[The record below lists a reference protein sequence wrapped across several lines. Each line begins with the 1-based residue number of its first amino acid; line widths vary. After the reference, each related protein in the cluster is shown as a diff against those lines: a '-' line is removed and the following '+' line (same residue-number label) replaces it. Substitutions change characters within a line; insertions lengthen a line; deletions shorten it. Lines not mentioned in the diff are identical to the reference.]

1 MATEWLEKAK
11 RQAEAKA
18 KQKPA
23 EGKKEKKSFFK
34 RMGGFLR
41 ETKSEFKKIVW
52 PSKKDVGKN
61 TAAVIAIS
69 LAVGVFIWCVDA
81 IFGLLVTL
89 VF

>member
-18 KQKPA
+18 KKTA
-23 EGKKEKKSFFK
+23 DGKKEKKGFFK
-34 RMGGFLR
+34 RLAGFFR

-52 PSKKDVGKN
+52 PTKKDVFKN

-69 LAVGVFIWCVDA
+69 ILAGAVIWIADAVFS
-81 IFGLLVTL
+81 LLVAL